1 MKNKQKVCA
10 AAVCAAALAG
20 ALGVSGCAAMS
31 DMHVESKGDTA
42 TMKLTASA
50 TQAEVDAALK
60 PVLLGYGMT
69 EAEADAW
76 LADLPSNTAKVEGLY
91 YGVNETTGVGNYGLT
106 RDFGEIEIGPGKG
119 IVADEDKFVVYD
131 ASALHLDELLS
142 APEVSED
149 LAPAEM
155 ADVAWRML
163 MADGVNVRVKVW
175 LGEGV
180 VPVETNM
187 RKLSC
192 CEAYGYGK
200 DITAE
205 EAEAAE
211 DAVMGEPVF
220 AQLTAES
227 TTTSSVKPSVKSG
240 SATRT
245 STVILD
251 TPGVI
256 EGVSVNG
263 TELGA
268 TDRVPLGKDG
278 KKKVEVR
285 LVGGNTAELSYTKD
299 TAKPTANVKAGK
311 SYKATKKGI
320 KVTFKDSLS
329 GVKSATLDGKKVKSG
344 KRVTKKGTHKLVV
357 TDKAGNKLSVKFK
370 VR

>member
-1 MKNKQKVCA
+1 MRRKLKA
-10 AAVCAAALAG
+10 YSAAVCSAALA
-20 ALGVSGCAAMS
+20 ASLGLSGCSAMS
-31 DMHVESKGDTA
+31 EMHVEKQDGTA
-42 TMKLTASA
+42 TMRLVASA
-50 TQAEVDAALK
+50 TQDEVDAALK
-60 PVLLGYGMT
+60 PVLMGNGMT

-76 LADLPSNTAKVEGLY
+76 LADLPKNTSKVEGLS
-91 YGVNETTGVGNYGLT
+91 YGVNETTGVGNYGLL
-106 RDFGEIEIGPGKG
+106 RDFGEIEVGPGKG
-119 IVADEDKFVVYD
+119 IVADKDKFVVYD

-163 MADGVNVRVKVW
+163 MADGVGIRVKAW
-175 LGEGV
+175 LGDDV
-180 VPVETNM
+180 VPVATNM

-192 CEAYGYGK
+192 CAAYGYGK
-200 DITAE
+200 EITAE

-211 DAVMGEPVF
+211 DAVMSEPVF
-220 AQLTAES
+220 AHLTAES
-227 TTTSSVKPSVKSG
+227 TTTAAVKPSVKSG
-240 SATRT
+240 SATRS

-256 EGVSVNG
+256 SGVNLNG

-285 LVGGNTAELSYTKD
+285 LANGNEATLTFTKD
-299 TAKPTANVKAGK
+299 TAKPTASVKAGK
-311 SYKATKKGI
+311 SYKAGKKGV
-320 KVTFKDSLS
+320 KVTFSDKLA

-357 TDKAGNKLSVKFK
+357 TDKAGNVLKVSFK

>member
-1 MKNKQKVCA
+1 MQGKKKAVCSA
-10 AAVCAAALAG
+10 MCAAALAG
-20 ALGVSGCAAMS
+20 ALGMSGCYAMS
-31 DMHVESKGDTA
+31 DMHVEDKDGTA
-42 TMKLTASA
+42 TMRLIAGA
-50 TQAEVDAALK
+50 TQDEVNAALK
-60 PVLLGYGMT
+60 PVLMGNGMT

-76 LADLPSNTAKVEGLY
+76 LADLPSNTAKVEGLA
-91 YGVNETTGVGNYGLT
+91 YGVNETTGVGNYSLS
-106 RDFGEIEIGPGKG
+106 RDFGEIEVGPGKG

-163 MADGVNVRVKVW
+163 MANGVNVRVKVW
-175 LGEGV
+175 LGDEV
-180 VPVETNM
+180 VPVATNM

-211 DAVMGEPVF
+211 DAVMSEPVF
-220 AQLTAES
+220 AHLTAES
-227 TTTSSVKPSVKSG
+227 TTTSTVKPSVKSG

-251 TPGVI
+251 SPGVI
-256 EGVSVNG
+256 GGVSING

-278 KKKVEVR
+278 KKKIEVR
-285 LVGGNTAELSYTKD
+285 LTNGNKATLSYTKD
-299 TAKPTANVKAGK
+299 TAKPTANVKSGK
-311 SYKATKKGI
+311 SYKATKKGV

-329 GVKSATLDGKKVKSG
+329 GVKTATLDGKKVKSG

-357 TDKAGNKLSVKFK
+357 TDKAGNALKVTFK
-370 VR
+370 VK

>member
-1 MKNKQKVCA
+1 MRGKLKAYTA
-10 AAVCAAALAG
+10 AACSAALA
-20 ALGVSGCAAMS
+20 ASLGLSGCSAMS
-31 DMHVESKGDTA
+31 EMHVEKQDGTA
-42 TMKLTASA
+42 TMRLVASA
-50 TQAEVDAALK
+50 TQDEVDTALK
-60 PVLLGYGMT
+60 PVLMGYGMT
-69 EAEADAW
+69 ETEADAW
-76 LADLPSNTAKVEGLY
+76 LADLPNNTSKVEGLS
-91 YGVNETTGVGNYGLT
+91 YGINETTGVGNYGLL
-106 RDFGEIEIGPGKG
+106 RNIGEIEVGPGKG
-119 IVADEDKFVVYD
+119 IVADKDKFVVYD

-163 MADGVNVRVKVW
+163 MAEGVGIRVKVW
-175 LGEGV
+175 MGDEV
-180 VPVETNM
+180 VPVATNM

-192 CEAYGYGK
+192 CAAYGYGK

-211 DAVMGEPVF
+211 EAVMSEPVY
-220 AQLTAES
+220 AQLSERS
-227 TTTSSVKPSVKSG
+227 TTASSVTPSVKSG
-240 SATRT
+240 SATRA
-245 STVILD
+245 SAVVLD

-256 EGVSVNG
+256 SGVSING

-278 KKKVEVR
+278 KKKVVVR
-285 LVGGNTAELSYTKD
+285 LGSGNEATLTFTRD
-299 TAKPTANVKAGK
+299 TAKPTASVKAGK
-311 SYKATKKGI
+311 SYKAGKKGV

-344 KRVTKKGTHKLVV
+344 KRVTKKGTHRLIV
-357 TDKAGNKLSVKFK
+357 TDKAGNVLKVGFK